1 MVLALLAKSVNIEA
15 KNQVLYVRPLYC
27 RECGRVCICLRACVC
42 LRARVCM
49 RVYARAF
56 VRVWC
61 TVALHC
67 VLVIRTVTHV
77 LPL

>member
-27 RECGRVCICLRACVC
+27 RECICLRACVC

-67 VLVIRTVTHV
+67 VLEKRTVTHV